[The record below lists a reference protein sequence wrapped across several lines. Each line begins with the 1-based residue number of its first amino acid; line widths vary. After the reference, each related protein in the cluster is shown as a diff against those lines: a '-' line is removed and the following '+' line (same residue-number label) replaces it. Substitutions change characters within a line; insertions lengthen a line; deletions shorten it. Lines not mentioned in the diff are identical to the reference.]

1 MKEKEISGEY
11 YRLLREK
18 YPTVQAAASEIT
30 NLEAIL
36 RLPKG
41 TEHFLSDL
49 HGEYEA
55 FCHIM
60 NNCSGVIREKVE
72 ALFKDRMDRTARDE
86 FATLIYYPK
95 AILSEKKAAGTAD
108 EEWYFR
114 QLCDLVDL
122 CRVVASKYT
131 RSKVR
136 KALPRYFDYIID
148 ELINMDRS
156 DFDKEA
162 YYTEIFRSVIG
173 LGRAEAFIIA
183 ITDLIKVL
191 AVDKLHIVGDVF
203 DRGDSPD
210 RIMDLLL
217 KHHDVDVQWGNHD
230 IQWMGAYM
238 GSEACIYSVI
248 EISLKYGN
256 IRLLEEGYGISLRTL
271 SAYAE
276 ETMDE
281 DPRFYPVPESCRA
294 EGKELSSLAK
304 MRKAAFLLGLKASGN
319 LFARHPEYGMD
330 ERNILLG
337 IDFSRGTFAG
347 HVMENPSFP
356 GVDPENPLRFSE
368 EERRVT
374 DGLVRFFRG
383 SEKLGR
389 HIDFLM
395 RRGGTYT
402 VCNGNLIFHGCIPL
416 NPDGTY
422 LSFCGHEGRNL
433 MDWCEERVRRAY
445 AAFRAGGED
454 SDALDFLYYLWCGS
468 ASPLYGREKYTA
480 FERIYVPD
488 PKAHEEKYNSYYAL
502 QGDRTVF
509 ERILSDFGLKG
520 KYCHIIN
527 GHVPVRTIL
536 GESPIRADGRLIV
549 IDGGFCKA
557 YHKKTGIA
565 GYTLIY
571 SSHGLRL
578 CAHEPFDSVAKA
590 IADRSDI
597 HSEVTVFETREKRIL
612 VRDTDTGKKLTTQI
626 RGLLGLM
633 EHYRQKER
641 T

>member
-374 DGLVRFFRG
+374 DGLVRSFRG

-422 LSFCGHEGRNL
+422 LSFCGHEGRDL

-445 AAFRAGGED
+445 AAFRAGEED

-571 SSHGLRL
+571 NSHGLRL

-590 IADRSDI
+590 IEDRSDI

-612 VRDTDTGKKLTTQI
+612 VRDTDTGKKLTAQI